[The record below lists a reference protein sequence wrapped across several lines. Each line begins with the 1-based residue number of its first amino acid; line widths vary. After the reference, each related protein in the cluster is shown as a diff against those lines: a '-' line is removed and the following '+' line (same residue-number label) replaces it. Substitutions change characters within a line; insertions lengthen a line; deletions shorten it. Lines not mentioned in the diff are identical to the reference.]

1 MNGTGATGGAPNGE
15 PPQAAD
21 AAEGSRW
28 VLNPADAT
36 ASAASADDAD
46 PDRSDEAPERWR
58 RLLN

>member
-1 MNGTGATGGAPNGE
+1 MSETGAPNGE
-15 PPQAAD
+15 PPPGAD

-36 ASAASADDAD
+36 ASAASADDDAD
-46 PDRSDEAPERWR
+46 PDRPDATPERWR